1 MTGTPARRARWRRP
15 TDAARAL
22 GAGILAL
29 LGLVAVGA
37 PLLAPHSPVATDL
50 GHRLEAPS
58 ASHPLGRD
66 DLGRDVWS
74 RLLWGARTSLPAAAL
89 VVAVSAGLGTLL
101 GATAGLAGGRVD
113 LSIMAIA
120 DLLLA
125 FPGILLAITVVAARG
140 PGIANVIGALTLLGW
155 VGFARLAR
163 GEAMRLRRRDFVEA
177 ARSAGAGRWRLLVRH
192 IAPLL
197 AGPVMVQAAFA
208 LGGVVLAEA
217 GLSFL
222 GIGVPPPAPTW
233 GGMLRD
239 ACQNLLDAPRLAM
252 APGLAIALTVLGA
265 QAVAS
270 GRSPGGGSTAAT
282 RVARRGRGLGIGGG
296 FGEAGRGAA

>member
-1 MTGTPARRARWRRP
+1 MG
-15 TDAARAL
+15 AA
-22 GAGILAL
+22 ILAL
-29 LGLVAVGA
+29 LGLVAVAA
-37 PLLAPHSPVATDL
+37 PLLAPHSPIATDL
-50 GHRLEAPS
+50 AHRLEPPGA
-58 ASHPLGRD
+58 AHPLGRD

-74 RLLWGARTSLPAAAL
+74 RLLWGARTSLPAAVL
-89 VVAVSAGLGTLL
+89 VVAVSAGLGTFL
-101 GATAGLAGGRVD
+101 GATAGLVGGRVD
-113 LSIMAIA
+113 LAIMAIA

-163 GEAMRLRRRDFVEA
+163 GEALRLRQREFVEA
-177 ARSAGAGRWRLLVRH
+177 ARSAGAGRGRLLLRH

-239 ACQNLLDAPRLAM
+239 ACQNLL
-252 APGLAIALTVLGA
+252 
-265 QAVAS
+265 
-270 GRSPGGGSTAAT
+270 
-282 RVARRGRGLGIGGG
+282 
-296 FGEAGRGAA
+296 

>member
-1 MTGTPARRARWRRP
+1 LWSAHDP
-15 TDAARAL
+15 TL
-22 GAGILAL
+22 LFGAGLLAL
-29 LGLVAVGA
+29 LALAAIAA
-37 PLLAPHSPVATDL
+37 PILAPHSPLETNL

-58 ASHPLGRD
+58 PGHPLGRD
-66 DLGRDVWS
+66 DLGRDVLS

-89 VVAVSAGLGTLL
+89 VVALSAATGTLL
-101 GATAGLAGGRVD
+101 GALAGLVGGRVD
-113 LSIMAIA
+113 LALMAIA

-140 PGIANVIGALTLLGW
+140 PGFLNVIAALSLLGW

-163 GEAMRLRRRDFVEA
+163 GEALRIGRREFVEA
-177 ARSAGAGRWRLLVRH
+177 ARSAGAGRGRLLIRH

-197 AGPVMVQAAFA
+197 AGPVLVQAAFA

-239 ACQNLLDAPRLAM
+239 ACQNLLDAPRLAI

-265 QAVAS
+265 QCLAS
-270 GRSPGGGSTAAT
+270 GLQPGGASAAG
-282 RVARRGRGLGIGGG
+282 AG
-296 FGEAGRGAA
+296 AGRLDREGRLRAGAGP

>member
-1 MTGTPARRARWRRP
+1 MIEAQALASGRWRPRRS
-15 TDAARAL
+15 TRVIGGTL
-22 GAGILAL
+22 LATFGL
-29 LGLVAVGA
+29 LAVAA
-37 PLLAPHSPVATDL
+37 PLLAPHSPVETDL
-50 GHRLEAPS
+50 ARRLEAPS
-58 ASHPLGRD
+58 AAHPLGRD
-66 DLGRDVWS
+66 DLGRDVLS

-89 VVAVSAGLGTLL
+89 VVVVSACLGTIL

-113 LSIMAIA
+113 LAIVAIA

-140 PGIANVIGALTLLGW
+140 PGLANVIAALSLLGW

-163 GEAMRLRRRDFVEA
+163 GEAIRLRRREFVEA
-177 ARSAGAGRWRLLVRH
+177 ARSAGAGRVRILRLH

-197 AGPVMVQAAFA
+197 AGPVGVQAAFA

-239 ACQNLLDAPRLAM
+239 ACQNLLDAPRLAV
-252 APGLAIALTVLGA
+252 APGIAIALTVLAA
-265 QAVAS
+265 QGLAS
-270 GRSPGGGSTAAT
+270 GMRPGGGSGDA
-282 RVARRGRGLGIGGG
+282 
-296 FGEAGRGAA
+296 GAAGWRPAG